1 MRKKMKKER
10 KEIENSSKPAGT
22 CVDGTKLYTEEELGM
37 NKAGSGETAD
47 CPFDC
52 ECCF

>member
-1 MRKKMKKER
+1 MKKER
-10 KEIENSSKPAGT
+10 EEAENSNKPGGT
-22 CVDGTKLYTEEELGM
+22 CADGTKLYTEEDLGM

-52 ECCF
+52 

>member
-1 MRKKMKKER
+1 MFKKMKDER
-10 KEIENSSKPAGT
+10 KAQENATKPGSALA
-22 CVDGTKLYTEEELGM
+22 DGTKLYTEEDLNM

-52 ECCF
+52 DCCF